1 MMTTHDQTAKRA
13 NARFVRGASTFAQVV
28 VIIMM

>member
-1 MMTTHDQTAKRA
+1 MTTHETAKRA
-13 NARFVRGASTFAQVV
+13 NARFVVRGASTFAQVV